1 MPSVE
6 PVAGQPPTSGSW
18 PAPSTARP
26 IDATV
31 RLPGSK
37 SLTNRYLVLAALAD
51 DTSRLRRPLRSRD
64 TLLMAEAL
72 RALGARI
79 VDVPTTTGDDDAD
92 WLIEP
97 GPIRAGARI
106 DCGLAGTVMRF
117 LPAVAALADGPVHFD
132 GDEHARLRPMSALL
146 EALRTLGAQVD
157 DEGRGTLPFSVSG
170 GASLRGG
177 EVDMDASATSQYIS
191 ALLLAGAR
199 YPQGITVHHTGKPV
213 PSQPHIDMTI
223 ETLRDVGAHV
233 DDSQPNTWSVAPG
246 VLGSLDVSVEPD
258 LSNAAPFLAAALV
271 TGGSVRVPGWP
282 GHTTQGGDALRDILD
297 SMGADVHLDR
307 DRLEVRGS
315 GEISGI
321 DIDLHDMAE
330 LTPVVASLAVLADSP
345 SWIRGVAHI
354 RGHETDRLA
363 ALRTELTGLG
373 ADVTETDDGL
383 HVRPAPLRP
392 GLFRTYADHRMV
404 MAGAVVGLAVPGIV
418 IEDVGTVAKTLP
430 TFTTLWNEMLE
441 HEPSVLT

>member
-1 MPSVE
+1 MPSAE
-6 PVAGQPPTSGSW
+6 PLADQSTTSQNW
-18 PAPSTARP
+18 PAPSTTRRV
-26 IDATV
+26 DATV

-37 SLTNRYLVLAALAD
+37 SLTNRYLVLAALAN

-64 TLLMAEAL
+64 TLLMADAL

-79 VDVPTTTGDDDAD
+79 TDLPGAGGDDPD
-92 WLIEP
+92 WLVEP
-97 GPIRAGARI
+97 APIRGGARI

-117 LPAVAALADGPVHFD
+117 LPAVAALADAPVHFD

-146 EALRTLGAQVD
+146 DALRAVGAQVE

-170 GASLRGG
+170 GTSLRGG
-177 EVDMDASATSQYIS
+177 TVDMDASATSQYIS

-199 YPQGITVHHTGKPV
+199 YPEGITIRHIGAPV
-213 PSQPHIDMTI
+213 PSQPHIDMTV

-233 DDSQPNTWSVAPG
+233 DDSESNTWSVAPG
-246 VLGSLDVSVEPD
+246 VLGSLDVTVEPD

-282 GHTTQGGDALRDILD
+282 GHTTQAGDALRDILD
-297 SMGADVHLDR
+297 AMGADVHLDR
-307 DRLEVRGS
+307 DRLEVHSTGQVH
-315 GEISGI
+315 GI
-321 DIDLHDMAE
+321 DIDLHDAAE
-330 LTPVVASLAVLADSP
+330 LTPVVAALAVLADSP
-345 SWIRGVAHI
+345 SSIRGVAHI

-363 ALRTELTGLG
+363 ALRTELNALG
-373 ADVTETDDGL
+373 AEVTETDDGL
-383 HVRPAPLRP
+383 HVRPAQLRP

-404 MAGAVVGLAVPGIV
+404 MAGAVVGLAVPGVV

-430 TFTTLWNEMLE
+430 AFTRLWQDMLE
-441 HEPSVLT
+441 HEPSVLS